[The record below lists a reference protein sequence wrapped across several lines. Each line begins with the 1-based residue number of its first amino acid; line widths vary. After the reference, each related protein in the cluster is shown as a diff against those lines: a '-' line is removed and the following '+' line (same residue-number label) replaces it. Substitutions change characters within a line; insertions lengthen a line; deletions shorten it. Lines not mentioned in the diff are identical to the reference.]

1 MASKKT
7 ILLGGL
13 AVIVAVGAVVGVR
26 TATFAPKDIADGSD
40 VTLAPAPTY
49 DLQAAVRHLSEAA
62 QIPTISHQDAACL
75 LYTSRCV

>member
-40 VTLAPAPTY
+40 VISPAA
-49 DLQAAVRHLSEAA
+49 DAVLS
-62 QIPTISHQDAACL
+62 
-75 LYTSRCV
+75 R